1 MQSLK
6 KLLIVPGSCLLPSHP
21 EWIFYCLLGLVL
33 AFLLV
38 HPLLLLVD
46 VVWPLPLRPRS
57 NHFGLVPLT
66 LFHHLLFEAGEVM
79 NVPSST
85 SLLWMVSYRLQ
96 GFGSQSIRRTLCDLF
111 FSTIGVLEMLEE
123 RRFWPQL
130 LTFTVEFSHLL
141 FLSTMHVL
149 ARLLNHRYDKTG
161 VKCWLTI
168 TKCLY
173 SLDLSLFI
181 NHIRK
186 YYLGKRRH
194 FSFLT
199 HAHLLTM

>member
-6 KLLIVPGSCLLPSHP
+6 KLLIVPGSCLLPFHR
-21 EWIFYCLLGLVL
+21 EWILYRLLGLVL

-66 LFHHLLFEAGEVM
+66 LLHQLLFEAGEVM

-96 GFGSQSIRRTLCDLF
+96 GFGSQSIRRTLWD
-111 FSTIGVLEMLEE
+111 
-123 RRFWPQL
+123 
-130 LTFTVEFSHLL
+130 LL
-141 FLSTMHVL
+141 FHHRCSWDAWRKTILASASHFYCWICSPALSNDN
-149 ARLLNHRYDKTG
+149 A
-161 VKCWLTI
+161 C
-168 TKCLY
+168 
-173 SLDLSLFI
+173 
-181 NHIRK
+181 
-186 YYLGKRRH
+186 
-194 FSFLT
+194 SFQT
-199 HAHLLTM
+199 FEPQIW